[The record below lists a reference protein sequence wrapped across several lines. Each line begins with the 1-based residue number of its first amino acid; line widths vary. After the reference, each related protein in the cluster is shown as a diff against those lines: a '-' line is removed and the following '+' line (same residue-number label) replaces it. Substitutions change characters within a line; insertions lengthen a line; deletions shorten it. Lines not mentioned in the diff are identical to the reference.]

1 VTLPPREDTIVAVAT
16 PPGRG
21 GLGAVR
27 LSGPRAHEIAGRL
40 FRSGRALPTAGGRAE
55 APDEGSIGI
64 PPPSYG
70 TFLLSDGTAVDRG
83 YLALFPAGRSFT
95 GEQTAEFWA
104 HGSPPVLRALVESAV
119 ALGARAASPGEFS
132 YRALLNGRID
142 ATQAEAIRDLVEA
155 RTLHQARVA
164 HAQETGSLSRAL
176 RPLRDRLADL
186 AARVE
191 ATIEFADEP
200 DADRFDPEEGIAP
213 ALRRL
218 AADLETLRSGFDR
231 GRRLREGASVVL
243 AGLPN
248 AGKSSLFNRLLGAD
262 RAIVTPIAG
271 TTRDVVEETIEI
283 AGVPVTLADTAGLHE
298 AANEADREAVE
309 RARAAATAADVVLV
323 VLDWSRPWRE
333 ADRETIEA
341 AGPARGLVVLNKVD
355 RPCGIGLDRVLFLR
369 QRHAAI
375 EVSAGTGE
383 GIEDLRRRLLER
395 VLPAGATSPDE
406 TFLTSVRQRDL
417 VAQAGAA
424 LERGLTALREGR
436 GPECAV
442 LDVRE
447 ALDRLGELSGEVGLD
462 DLYDRLFSTFC
473 IGK

>member
-21 GLGAVR
+21 GIGAVR
-27 LSGPRAHEIAGRL
+27 LSGPRAHAIARRL
-40 FRSGRALPTAGGRAE
+40 FRPAHGGVAPAGPA
-55 APDEGSIGI
+55 
-64 PPPSYG
+64 YG
-70 TFLLSDGTAVDRG
+70 TFLLADEAAVDRG
-83 YLALFPAGRSFT
+83 YLVLFPAGRSFT
-95 GEQTAEFWA
+95 GEETAELWA
-104 HGSPPVLRALVESAV
+104 HGSPPVLRALVEAAV
-119 ALGARAASPGEFS
+119 ALGARPASPGEFS
-132 YRALLNGRID
+132 YRALLHGRID

-191 ATIEFADEP
+191 ASIEFADEP
-200 DADRFDPEEGIAP
+200 EADRFDPEGGIGS

-218 AADLETLRSGFDR
+218 GDELDALHSGFDR
-231 GRRLREGASVVL
+231 GRRVREGASVVV

-248 AGKSSLFNRLLGAD
+248 AGKSSLFNRLVGSD
-262 RAIVTPIAG
+262 RAIVTSIAG

-283 AGVPVTLADTAGLHE
+283 DGVPVTLADTAGLHE
-298 AANEADREAVE
+298 AGNEADREAVE
-309 RARAAATAADVVLV
+309 RARAAASAADVVLV
-323 VLDWSRPWRE
+323 VLDWSRPWRD
-333 ADRETIEA
+333 ADGETVEA
-341 AGPARGLVVLNKVD
+341 AGPGRALVVLNKVD

-383 GIEDLRRRLLER
+383 GIADLRRRLRDR
-395 VLPAGATSPDE
+395 VLPTGATSPDE
-406 TFLTSVRQRDL
+406 IFLTSVRQRDL
-417 VAQAGAA
+417 VARAGEA
-424 LERGLTALREGR
+424 LERAGTALREGR
-436 GPECAV
+436 GPECAAV
-442 LDVRE
+442 DLRE
-447 ALDRLGELSGEVGLD
+447 GLDRLGELSGDVLLD